1 MKNAECRMHNA
12 QLWKTIGLVA
22 GLLLLPAGAGA
33 SHVSQVLKLSAGWNA
48 VYLEATPDDGVASTV
63 DDAAC
68 GKVFSSAA
76 VTTVMGY
83 VGDVYGVTRQYAED
97 GSEVLQKPLP
107 YLTWV
112 RGDEE
117 GSTFGAL
124 DGGRCYLVFVDGSKL
139 PAGAQELEVKV
150 TGIPQAPSTTWRDTR
165 QGDFMNLVGVSLW
178 EDRQVAASAYFG
190 EGPYGASGGLYQ
202 VSGGSGEVPNF
213 KSVAFMGQP
222 KVASGRAYGA
232 TAERS
237 EDWGGV
243 IGFVGPAR
251 VAFGGTDSQASVQ
264 VKNAGTQAR
273 TLRLW
278 VGKSVLAGEA
288 YPPGLKRRLK
298 QTELL
303 SEPEWAELAAGTS
316 WEVELAPGESV
327 TEVFAVDRLT
337 MAEGKEYGAVL
348 VIDDLA
354 GTWMRVRV
362 PVTVA
367 ATAAEAEA
375 ARFPAGLWCGS
386 IRLEAVSR
394 LEDPLPVAAGGTMT
408 LSVMLHVAP
417 DGSAKLLQRVA
428 AGYDTNGLPRLFREL
443 ESVPAEEVP
452 DARRFSTVMMSI
464 DEPVVE
470 KKEGAFGESLA
481 FEWTVAERASD
492 NPFRHAWHPD
502 HDGKSADYSGQ
513 TPSGDDFGNYAN
525 PVKPELWSISNR
537 MVFSW
542 HENNDP
548 EKPAV
553 FERTPEEKTAGFV
566 EWTVGGLTAKEPIRS
581 VGTFVLQRVMA
592 AGSIEE

>member
-1 MKNAECRMHNA
+1 M
-12 QLWKTIGLVA
+12 KTIGLLA
-22 GLLLLPAGAGA
+22 GLLLLPVGAGA

-48 VYLEATPDDGVASTV
+48 VYLEVTPDDGNAGTAG
-63 DDAAC
+63 DAAC
-68 GKVFSSAA
+68 GKVFANAA
-76 VTTVMGY
+76 VTTVMAY
-83 VGDVYGVTRQYAED
+83 VGDVFGDTRQYAED
-97 GSEVLQKPLP
+97 GAVILQKPLP

-117 GSTFGAL
+117 GSTFEAL
-124 DGGRCYLVFVDGSKL
+124 DGGRCYLVYVDGAKL
-139 PAGAQELEVKV
+139 AAGSQELEVKV
-150 TGIPQAPSTTWRDTR
+150 TGIPQAPVASWRDTR

-178 EDRQVAASAYFG
+178 EENRQVAASAYFG
-190 EGPYGASGGLYQ
+190 EGPYGAAGALYQ
-202 VSGGSGEVPNF
+202 VSGGTGEVPNF

-232 TAERS
+232 SAERS

-251 VAFGGTDSQASVQ
+251 VAFGGSDSQASVQ

-273 TLRLW
+273 TLRRW
-278 VGKSVLAGEA
+278 VGTSVLADEA

-298 QTELL
+298 RSELL
-303 SEPEWAELAAGTS
+303 ADPEWEELAAGTS
-316 WEVELAPGESV
+316 WEVELAPGEAV
-327 TEVFAVDRLT
+327 TEVFAVDRLA

-367 ATAAEAEA
+367 ATAEEAEA
-375 ARFPAGLWCGS
+375 AKFPAGLWCGS

-394 LEDPLPVAAGGTMT
+394 LDDPLPVAAGGTMKM
-408 LSVMLHVAP
+408 SVMLHVAP

-452 DARRFSTVMMSI
+452 NARRFSTVMMSI

-502 HDGKSADYSGQ
+502 HDGKTADYSGN

-542 HENNDP
+542 HEGNDP
-548 EKPAV
+548 EKPTM
-553 FERTPEEKTAGFV
+553 FERTPGEKTSGFV
-566 EWTVGGLTAKEPIRS
+566 EWTVGGLTAKEPIHA
-581 VGTFVLQRVMA
+581 VGSFVLQRVINA
-592 AGSIEE
+592 AEVE